1 MSTCSSCRTENPD
14 GQRFCG
20 ECGAALSV
28 PNEVRRRLITVLFC
42 DIVGSTELA
51 ERLDA
56 ERLRKVL
63 DRYFGAMRGAI
74 QRHGGTVE
82 KFIGDAVAGTFGI
95 PEAHE
100 DDALRAVRAALEM
113 QGAAAEIDAEI
124 DDPGVRMVVRIAIHC
139 GEAFADEAAA
149 IQGRIAGD
157 VFNTAARLQA
167 AAEPGDVVVSA
178 AAERMLHRRVNFAAL
193 GAIELKGK
201 AKPVGAYRVVG
212 IRPMSARFE
221 TPLVG
226 RERPLRLLNEALRDS
241 IDNHVCIL
249 VTVLAPPGVGKSR
262 LATSFADAVREH
274 VTVLVGQ
281 TPSYGNGV
289 TFAPLVELLSQ
300 AAGRPLGD
308 AEEVATVLRQRV
320 AGQRDGAAIGERI
333 AQVLGVGETL
343 ASEASWAVRRL
354 LEVLASERPLAVVL
368 EDLHWAEAPMLD
380 LADAVIGRI
389 HGPVLFLG
397 LARPE
402 FLEERPTWA
411 AGKLRA
417 ITSTLPPLP
426 PEDARQ
432 LAEQL
437 LGGKAPAL
445 VVERVCQI
453 AEGNPLYLEQLTAM
467 LADQGLLV
475 DGRWAGAGDV
485 EIPATL
491 QALLAARLDRLDPVP
506 RLILERASVEGR
518 RFRIT
523 AISAL
528 APEVSPGEVEG
539 AIASLEQKG
548 LVRPEEEVDGRWQ
561 FAHALVREA
570 VYRSISKELRANLH
584 ERLADWIMTE
594 DADQADVDESV
605 ARHLEN
611 ALLLRQELGER
622 GERSAGLSERAGGL
636 FAAAGSR
643 AFAALDYITSSDLLG
658 RAAALLPLQSPDRLA
673 LLPNLGAALADS
685 GRAEESEALL
695 AEGIT
700 QARAVGSEREA
711 LRATVQLLSNRIY
724 GSYTDAEIDSSAVE
738 ARRAL
743 DAFTGLNDSA
753 GMAEAAIALDNL
765 AYVRGRIAEA
775 QMWASEALRHALD
788 AGRPR
793 EATQGAGDLL
803 GFAIVGPVPFDEFP
817 ATALGLP
824 SQGEPMPDSV
834 SHGLMAVAA
843 LAAGDDG
850 GFQEHLGRWRD
861 LLDRHGLAWLAAHAM
876 EIAMV
881 EMFVGKAEA
890 AERRIREARD
900 FFVAIGNLWY
910 VSIADE
916 LLCEAVGAQD
926 RPREFLKL
934 ADAFAAT
941 VLVADRQNLIKRQL
955 VLARSHLLRGSP
967 VEAETAARRG
977 LALAEQTD
985 LVLDHTNALL
995 MLADI
1000 LDALDRGDDAATAR
1014 GEALIKLRVKGNL
1027 AAVARFARDGGQR
1040 SPSS

>member
-1 MSTCSSCRTENPD
+1 M
-14 GQRFCG
+14 
-20 ECGAALSV
+20 
-28 PNEVRRRLITVLFC
+28 
-42 DIVGSTELA
+42 VGSTGLG

-56 ERLRKVL
+56 ERLQKVF
-63 DRYFGAMRGAI
+63 DRYFGAMRTAI

-113 QGAAAEIDAEI
+113 QEEAAEIDAEI
-124 DDPGVRMVVRIAIHC
+124 DDPGVRMVVRIAVHC

-149 IQGRIAGD
+149 TQGRIAGD

-178 AAERMLHRRVNFAAL
+178 MVERMLRRRVNFAAL
-193 GAIELKGK
+193 GPIELKGK
-201 AKPVGAYRVVG
+201 ANRVGAYRVLG

-226 RERPLRLLNEALRDS
+226 RERPLRLLDEALQDA
-241 IDNHVCIL
+241 IDNQSCVL

-262 LATSFADAVREH
+262 LAASFADAVREY

-300 AAGRPLGD
+300 AAGRLSGD

-354 LEVLASERPLAVVL
+354 FEVLASERPLVVVL

-389 HGPVLFLG
+389 HGPALFLC

-417 ITSTLPPLP
+417 ITSTLPPLSP
-426 PEDARQ
+426 QDARQ

-437 LGGKAPAL
+437 LGGQAPAL
-445 VVERVCQI
+445 VIDRICQI

-467 LADQGLLV
+467 LADRGLLV
-475 DGRWAGAGDV
+475 EGRWAGSGDV
-485 EIPATL
+485 EMPATL

-518 RFRIT
+518 RFRIS

-528 APEVSPGEVEG
+528 APEVSPDTVEG
-539 AIASLEQKG
+539 AIASLEGKG
-548 LVRPEEEVDGRWQ
+548 LVRPEEEVDGLWR

-570 VYRSISKELRANLH
+570 VYRSISKELRADLH
-584 ERLADWIMTE
+584 ERLADWMMAQ
-594 DADQADVDESV
+594 DADQPDVDESV
-605 ARHLEN
+605 ARHLER

-622 GERSAGLSERAGGL
+622 GERSAALSERAGGL

-658 RAAALLPLQSPDRLA
+658 RAAALLPLRSPPRLT

-695 AEGIT
+695 AEGIA

-724 GSYTDAEIDSSAVE
+724 GSSTDAEIDSSAVE

-743 DAFTGLNDSA
+743 DAFTAVNDSV

-775 QMWASEALRHALD
+775 QMWASEALRHALA
-788 AGRPR
+788 AGCPR

-803 GFAIVGPVPFDEFP
+803 GFAIVGPVSFDEFP
-817 ATALGLP
+817 ATAFGLP
-824 SQGEPMPDSV
+824 SRGEPMSDSV
-834 SHGLMAVAA
+834 SHALMAVAA

-861 LLDRHGLAWLAAHAM
+861 LLDRHGLTWLAAAHAM

-890 AERRIREARD
+890 AERRIREARE

-910 VSIADE
+910 ISIADE
-916 LLCEAVGAQD
+916 VLCEAVGAQD

-941 VLVADRQNLIKRQL
+941 VLVADRENLIKRQL
-955 VLARSHLLRGSP
+955 VLARAHLLRGSP
-967 VEAETAARRG
+967 VEAEIATRRG
-977 LALAEQTD
+977 LELAEHTD

-995 MLADI
+995 LLADV
-1000 LDALDRGDDAATAR
+1000 LDALDREDDAATAR
-1014 GEALIKLRVKGNL
+1014 GEALIKLRAKGNL
-1027 AAVARFARDGGQR
+1027 AAVARLTRLGSQR
-1040 SPSS
+1040 SSAL